1 MKVVLVEP
9 GPGREIADTGQ
20 VVAYG
25 GEVEVSEE
33 LGVRLVEQE
42 DVWARPTT
50 NAAKAA
56 IKAAAKQDGDAAED
70 TEGEA

>member
-25 GEVEVSEE
+25 AEVEVSEE
-33 LGVRLVEQE
+33 LGTRLLEQE

-56 IKAAAKQDGDAAED
+56 VKAAKRDSGAED